1 MRAIA
6 LFSGGL
12 DSILAVALIVKQGI
26 DVTALYVDIG
36 FGGRV
41 DKTEEMRELVEKV
54 GADFLKIDIREQFV
68 KDILFSPV
76 HGYGKNFNPCID
88 CHANMFRIA
97 KAMMPKLDAQFLIS
111 GEVVGQR
118 PMSQNNRA
126 INLVAEFAE
135 TDDLLLRPLSAK
147 HLKETIPEKEGWV
160 DREKLFGISGRS
172 RKIQFELA
180 KEFGI
185 ENFESPAGGC
195 LLTDAYFTKKIRDFV
210 KFDTFKANDIESLK
224 FGRHFRLPDGAKLV
238 IGKNAVDNEN
248 LKLSI
253 NDKFISLEA
262 VGVKSPFALLSKNH
276 TEKDL
281 KIALQS
287 VLAHTKA
294 EIEKEYE
301 VLIDGET
308 RKKSS
313 VGIRDEVRKF
323 AIV

>member
-1 MRAIA
+1 LRAIA

-36 FGGRV
+36 FGGRI
-41 DKTEEMRELVEKV
+41 DKTEEMRELVEQV

-118 PMSQNNRA
+118 PMSQNSSA
-126 INLVAEFAE
+126 INLVAEFGE
-135 TDDLLLRPLSAK
+135 TDGLLVRPLSAK

-195 LLTDAYFTKKIRDFV
+195 LLTDAYFTKKIKDFV
-210 KFDTFKANDIESLK
+210 KFDTFKAKDIESLK
-224 FGRHFRLPDGAKLV
+224 FGRHFRLPDGAKLI
-238 IGKNAVDNEN
+238 IGKNAIDNEN
-248 LKLSI
+248 LKLSQ
-253 NDKFISLEA
+253 NEKFISLEA
-262 VGVKSPFALLSKNH
+262 IDVKSPFALLSKNH
-276 TEKDL
+276 TKKDL
-281 KIALQS
+281 EIALKS

-294 EIEKEYE
+294 EIKKEYE
-301 VLIDGET
+301 VLIDGKT
-308 RKKSS
+308 RKKSP

-323 AIV
+323 AII